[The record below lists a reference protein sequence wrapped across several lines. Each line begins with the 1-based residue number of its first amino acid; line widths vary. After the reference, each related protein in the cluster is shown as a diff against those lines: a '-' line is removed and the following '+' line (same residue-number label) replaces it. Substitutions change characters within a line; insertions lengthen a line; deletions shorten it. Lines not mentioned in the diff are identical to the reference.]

1 MITSSKNKSKE
12 EMSNTEETSY
22 EFNSFNN
29 ASDIYLQSLLLN
41 TISADDIYRYF
52 SKEDVAMVLA
62 NPIECHETA
71 IRLSNYVYTKNGIVS
86 NSIDYMTSLPY
97 LDKIIVPRIKPT
109 TNKAKKSVKK
119 NKQTMKDVLKD
130 INYKEF
136 IRNALFSEM
145 TDGIAFFYFD
155 VKERGFHYTKG
166 TFMADYDVDRIT
178 EINSSDVQASIISLP
193 WRYTKIIG
201 KINNRYVLAFDLKY
215 FNSFEGDKLEN
226 KLKRYPQEIVQAYR
240 TNPNSWIMLN
250 PKNTMCKKIKCKD
263 SEPWGRSL
271 VISALSDVL
280 YKDYFVDTKRNV
292 LDEINNKVIY
302 ETFPEGKNKGV
313 SALSERQQR
322 DQHNALKTAIMNKN
336 RRGAINVV
344 SLAAG
349 TKLDSISVST
359 DIFDDKNESDLN
371 NQISVD
377 LGICASLIG
386 AMSSGNFAAGQ
397 NNLEMISSQ
406 LYSWVEGWVSELN
419 YVINQNIIND
429 EKNPVDLYI
438 FPTTFV
444 NRKSFFDMMKTLYSE
459 AGGSLSFLIAS
470 TGVDV
475 DTYLSVLDEE
485 IDNGIFEKYKPH
497 MTSYTLSSKDST
509 ITDKSAGRPESEET
523 PTNENTVQSK
533 SNNSNSM
540 PSPSDTK

>member
-1 MITSSKNKSKE
+1 MIKSSENKSKE
-12 EMSNTEETSY
+12 DSSY
-22 EFNSFNN
+22 EFNSYNN
-29 ASDIYLQSLLLN
+29 SSDLFLQSLLFN
-41 TISADDIYRYF
+41 TISSDDICRYF
-52 SKEDVAMVLA
+52 SIEDISMTLA

-71 IRLSNYVYTKNGIVS
+71 IKLSNYVYTKNGIVS

-97 LDKIIVPRIKPT
+97 LDKIIIPRNKPT
-109 TNKAKKSVKK
+109 SKKSKNKIKK
-119 NKQTMKDVLKD
+119 NKQIMKNVLHD

-136 IRNALFSEM
+136 IRNALFTDM

-155 VKERGFHYTKG
+155 VKERGFHYTKNN
-166 TFMADYDVDRIT
+166 FMSDYDIDRIT
-178 EINSSDVQASIISLP
+178 EINSSEVQASIISLS
-193 WRYTKIIG
+193 WKYTKIIG

-215 FNSFEGDKLEN
+215 FNNFEGDKLEN
-226 KLKRYPQEIVQAYR
+226 KLKRYPQEIVNAYKK
-240 TNPNSWIMLN
+240 NPNSWVMLN
-250 PKNTMCKKIKCKD
+250 PNNTMCKKIKCKD

-302 ETFPEGKNKGV
+302 ETFPEGKGKGV
-313 SALSERQQR
+313 CALSDRQQQ

-349 TKLDSISVST
+349 TKLDSINVST
-359 DIFDDKNESDLN
+359 DIFDNKNESDLN
-371 NQISVD
+371 NQISID

-419 YVINQNIIND
+419 HVINKNIIKD
-429 EKNPVDLYI
+429 EENPIDLYI

-444 NRKSFFDMMKTLYSE
+444 NRKSFFEMMKTLYGE
-459 AGGSLSFLIAS
+459 AGGSLQFLIAS

-475 DTYLSVLDEE
+475 DVYLSVLDDE
-485 IDNGIFEKYKPH
+485 IENGFFDKYKPH
-497 MTSYTLSSKDST
+497 MTSYTLSSKNDP
-509 ITDKSAGRPESEET
+509 GRPESKET
-523 PTNENTVQSK
+523 PTNENTIQSK

-540 PSPSDTK
+540 PSPSDNK